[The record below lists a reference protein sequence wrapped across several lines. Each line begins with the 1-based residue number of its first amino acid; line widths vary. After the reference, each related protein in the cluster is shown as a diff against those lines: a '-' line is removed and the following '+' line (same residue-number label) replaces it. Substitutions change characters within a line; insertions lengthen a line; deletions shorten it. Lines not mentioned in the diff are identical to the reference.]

1 MGNKEICHFY
11 AEMRI
16 VKGRAA
22 IFAAFMY
29 LIRKL
34 ILENR
39 TGDLTKAMQNG
50 EFYGMNTFDQSLAQ
64 LYKTNLVH
72 LLHIIVRSLLA
83 KKRL

>member
-22 IFAAFMY
+22 FFAAFMY

-34 ILENR
+34 ILENMI
-39 TGDLTKAMQNG
+39 LSNV
-50 EFYGMNTFDQSLAQ
+50 
-64 LYKTNLVH
+64 YKV
-72 LLHIIVRSLLA
+72 
-83 KKRL
+83 